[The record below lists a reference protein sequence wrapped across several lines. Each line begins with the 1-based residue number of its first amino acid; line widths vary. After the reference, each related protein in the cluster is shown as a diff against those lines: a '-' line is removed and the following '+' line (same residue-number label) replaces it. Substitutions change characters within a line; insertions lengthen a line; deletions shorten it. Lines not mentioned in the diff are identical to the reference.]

1 MIWVCFYNSIL
12 HLLYFYS
19 RILPS
24 RFDIIQANDP
34 LEGIYFFKD
43 FPGYTITSK
52 QSLEFHLK
60 LKISILFLK
69 CALSDY
75 QQLNRNILTKI
86 PIWLC
91 DAGSRRIKNTRL
103 KRKLYDMLLLNVTII
118 IRTAVLKMFNGNNI
132 YISTKC
138 KKREHK

>member
-1 MIWVCFYNSIL
+1 MIWVCFNNSIL

-24 RFDIIQANDP
+24 RLDIIQANDL
-34 LEGIYFFKD
+34 LEDIYIFKD

-52 QSLEFHLK
+52 QFLEFYLK

-69 CALSDY
+69 CTLSDY
-75 QQLNRNILTKI
+75 QQLNGNILTKI
-86 PIWLC
+86 PIC
-91 DAGSRRIKNTRL
+91 VAGSRRIKNTRL

-132 YISTKC
+132 YISINC
-138 KKREHK
+138 KKKRA

>member
-1 MIWVCFYNSIL
+1 M
-12 HLLYFYS
+12 
-19 RILPS
+19 
-24 RFDIIQANDP
+24 
-34 LEGIYFFKD
+34 
-43 FPGYTITSK
+43 
-52 QSLEFHLK
+52 
-60 LKISILFLK
+60 FLK

-103 KRKLYDMLLLNVTII
+103 KGKLYDMLLLNVTII